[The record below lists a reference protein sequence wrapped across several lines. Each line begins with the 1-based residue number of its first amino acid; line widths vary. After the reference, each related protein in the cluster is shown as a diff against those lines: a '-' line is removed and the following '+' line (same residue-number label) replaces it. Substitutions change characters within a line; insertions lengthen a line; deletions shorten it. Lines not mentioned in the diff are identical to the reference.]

1 VSASELLGRVTA
13 RAEVRDLTVEEP
25 DIESIVRE
33 IYAR

>member
-1 VSASELLGRVTA
+1 MSASELLSRVTA
-13 RAEVRDLTVEEP
+13 QVEVRDLSVEEP